1 MVTNTIQQIT
11 AFASSF
17 SHGYDPVSQLLLK
30 LPINWTIVAQT
41 VKNTDLA
48 GDVQRHFDHFVQTG
62 QIWALL
68 TGLVIGYLFR
78 SLTSYG

>member
-1 MVTNTIQQIT
+1 MVANAIAQIT
-11 AFASSF
+11 AFVDSF
-17 SHGYDPVSQLLLK
+17 SHSYDPVSQLLLK
-30 LPINWTIVAQT
+30 LPINWTIVAQS

-48 GDVQRHFDHFVQTG
+48 GDVQRAFDHFVQTG

-68 TGLVIGYLFR
+68 TGLVLGYLFR

>member
-1 MVTNTIQQIT
+1 MAIESIIT
-11 AFASSF
+11 FIDSF

-41 VKNTDLA
+41 LKQTDLV
-48 GDVQRHFDHFVQTG
+48 GDVQKAFDHFVATG

-68 TGLVIGYLFR
+68 TGLIIGYLFR
-78 SLTSYG
+78 SLTSY